1 MTFSHLFLLLDIVFL
16 KSKKKKQTKMNLQ
29 LKNPLAVFDLE
40 TTGVNTS
47 TDRIVEISIHKVM
60 PNGKT
65 ETRTHRVNPGIPIPA
80 KTTAIHGISDEDI
93 ANEPKFED
101 LAPNLFI
108 FLNDCDLAGFNS
120 NRFDVPVLVEEF
132 HRAGY
137 DFDVT
142 NRNLIDIQNIF
153 HKKEP
158 RTLVAAYK
166 FYCGKDLTNAH
177 SAEADTLATY
187 EILEAQLAKYTDLKR
202 DSKSLSE
209 FTTMHNAVDL
219 AGRFVKND
227 NKEIVFN
234 FGKHKGKPAA
244 QVLKQE
250 PSYYGWMMQGDFSQ
264 NTKKVLKQIKDSI
277 K

>member
-1 MTFSHLFLLLDIVFL
+1 MAT
-16 KSKKKKQTKMNLQ
+16 NLELQ
-29 LKNPLAVFDLE
+29 NPLAVFDLE

-47 TDRIVEISIHKVM
+47 TDKIIEISIHKIS
-60 PNGKT
+60 PNGKS
-65 ETRTHRVNPGIPIPA
+65 ETRTHRVNPGIPIPQ
-80 KTTAIHGISDEDI
+80 KTTAIHGISDEDV
-93 ANEPKFED
+93 AHESSFAE

-108 FLNDCDLAGFNS
+108 FLADCDLAGFNS

-202 DSKSLSE
+202 DAKSLSE

-227 NKEIVFN
+227 DGIIVFN
-234 FGKHKGKPAA
+234 FGKHKGKPAVD
-244 QVLKQE
+244 VLKAE
-250 PSYYGWMMQGDFSQ
+250 PAYFGWMMRGDFSQ
-264 NTKKVLKQIKDSI
+264 NTKKVLQQIKNSI

>member
-1 MTFSHLFLLLDIVFL
+1 
-16 KSKKKKQTKMNLQ
+16 MNLQ
-29 LKNPLAVFDLE
+29 LTQPLAVFDLE

-47 TDRIVEISIHKVM
+47 TDRILEISIHKVW
-60 PNGKT
+60 PNGKS
-65 ETRTHRVNPGIPIPA
+65 ETRTHRINPLIPIPA
-80 KTTAIHGISDEDI
+80 TSTAIHGISDADV
-93 ANEPKFED
+93 ANEPTFEE

-120 NRFDVPVLVEEF
+120 NKFDVPLLIEEF
-132 HRAGY
+132 HRVGY

-142 NRNLIDIQNIF
+142 ARNLIDVQNIF

-166 FYCGKDLTNAH
+166 FYCDKDLSNAH

-187 EILEAQLAKYTDLKR
+187 EILEAQLSKYTDLSRKP
-202 DSKSLSE
+202 DELSK
-209 FTTMHNAVDL
+209 FTTMHNALDL

-227 NKEIVFN
+227 KGIAIFN
-234 FGKHKGKPAA
+234 FGKHKGTAVTE
-244 QVLKQE
+244 VLTKE
-250 PSYYGWMMQGDFSQ
+250 PQYYAWMMRGDFSQ
-264 NTKKVLKQIKDSI
+264 NTKTVLTQLRNKIK

>member
-1 MTFSHLFLLLDIVFL
+1 
-16 KSKKKKQTKMNLQ
+16 MNLQ
-29 LKNPLAVFDLE
+29 LKKPLAVFDLE

-65 ETRTHRVNPGIPIPA
+65 ETRTHRVNPGIPIPP
-80 KTTAIHGISDEDI
+80 KITAIHGISDEDVTG
-93 ANEPKFED
+93 EPNFED
-101 LAPNLFI
+101 LAPNLYI
-108 FLNDCDLAGFNS
+108 FLNECDLAGFNS

-142 NRNLIDIQNIF
+142 GRNLIDIQNIF

-227 NKEIVFN
+227 KKEIVFN
-234 FGKHKGKPAA
+234 FGKHKGKPVS

-250 PSYYGWMMQGDFSQ
+250 PSYYGWMMKGDFSQ
-264 NTKKVLKQIKDSI
+264 NTKKVLQQIKDSI
-277 K
+277 H

>member
-1 MTFSHLFLLLDIVFL
+1 
-16 KSKKKKQTKMNLQ
+16 MNLI
-29 LKNPLAVFDLE
+29 LSKPLAVFDLE

-47 TDRIVEISIHKVM
+47 TDRIVEISIHKVF
-60 PNGKT
+60 PNGKS
-65 ETRTHRVNPGIPIPA
+65 ETRTHRVNPGISIPA
-80 KTTAIHGISDEDI
+80 KTTAIHGISDTDI
-93 ANEPKFED
+93 ADEPTFDE
-101 LAPNLFI
+101 LAPNLYI

-132 HRAGY
+132 HRSGY

-142 NRNLIDIQNIF
+142 DRNLIDVQNIF

-166 FYCGKDLTNAH
+166 FYCNKDLTNAH

-187 EILEAQLAKYTDLKR
+187 EILEAQLAKYTDLNR
-202 DSKSLSE
+202 KSEELCK

-227 NKEIVFN
+227 EGIVVFN
-234 FGKHKGKPAA
+234 FGKHKGKPASE
-244 QVLKQE
+244 VLKAE
-250 PSYYGWMMQGDFSQ
+250 PSYYGWMMNGDFSQ
-264 NTKKVLKQIKDSI
+264 NTKKVLTKIRNGNI
-277 K
+277 

>member
-1 MTFSHLFLLLDIVFL
+1 
-16 KSKKKKQTKMNLQ
+16 MNLQ
-29 LKNPLAVFDLE
+29 LTKPLAVFDLE

-47 TDRIVEISIHKVM
+47 TDKIVEISIHKVF

-93 ANEPKFED
+93 ANEPTFAD

-132 HRAGY
+132 HRVGY

-142 NRNLIDIQNIF
+142 TRNLVDIQNIF

-187 EILEAQLAKYTDLKR
+187 EILEAQLEKYKDLNR
-202 DSKSLSE
+202 DPKVLSQ

-227 NKEIVFN
+227 QNIVVFN
-234 FGKHKGKPAA
+234 FGKHKGKPATE
-244 QVLKQE
+244 VLKAE
-250 PSYYGWMMQGDFSQ
+250 PSYYGWMMKGDFSQ
-264 NTKKVLKQIKDSI
+264 NTKKVLKNIKESM
-277 K
+277 

>member
-1 MTFSHLFLLLDIVFL
+1 
-16 KSKKKKQTKMNLQ
+16 MNLQ
-29 LKNPLAVFDLE
+29 LTNPLAVFDLE

-65 ETRTHRVNPGIPIPA
+65 ETRTHRVNPGIPIPP
-80 KTTAIHGISDEDI
+80 KTTEIHGISDADI
-93 ANEPKFED
+93 ANEPSFVD

-120 NRFDVPVLVEEF
+120 NRFDVPVIVEEF

-187 EILEAQLAKYTDLKR
+187 EILEAQLAKYTDLKK
-202 DSKSLSE
+202 DAKSLSV

-219 AGRFVKND
+219 AGRFVRND
-227 NKEIVFN
+227 EKVIVFN
-234 FGKHKGKPAA
+234 FGKHKGKPATE
-244 QVLKQE
+244 VLKAE
-250 PSYYGWMMQGDFSQ
+250 PSYFGWMMHGDFSQ